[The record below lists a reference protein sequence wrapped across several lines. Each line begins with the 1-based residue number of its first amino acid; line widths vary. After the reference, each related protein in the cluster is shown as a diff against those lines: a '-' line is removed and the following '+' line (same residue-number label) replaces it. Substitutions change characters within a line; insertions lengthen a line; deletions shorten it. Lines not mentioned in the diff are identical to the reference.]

1 MNLQQVKWEKG
12 KTGKMKI
19 LMLGDVSRSLS
30 CRYLEQTLP
39 RFQKEN
45 EVSFTVINGENS
57 AERNGIDKES
67 AQALFSAGADVIT
80 TGNHAFRNFEAKR
93 LLEENPR
100 ILRPANFPGSV
111 PGDGVCLTK
120 AEGYSILVI
129 NLMGVVMMEPLE
141 NPFMAVDR
149 ILERYKGRYD
159 LSLLDFHAE
168 TTSEKLALAH
178 YVDGRIT
185 VMAGTHTHVATAD
198 EGILPRGTAY
208 ITDLG
213 MCGPDGSVLGIKPE
227 CIIEKMTTYLPVKF
241 IPSENHVT
249 AHGIL
254 AEVDGN
260 TGKAVSIR
268 RVAF

>member
-1 MNLQQVKWEKG
+1 MNLQQVKWERG

-39 RFQKEN
+39 RFQQEN

-80 TGNHAFRNFEAKR
+80 TGNHVFRNFEAKR

-111 PGDGVCLTK
+111 PGD
-120 AEGYSILVI
+120 GYSILVI

-159 LSLLDFHAE
+159 LSLLDFHA
-168 TTSEKLALAH
+168 
-178 YVDGRIT
+178 
-185 VMAGTHTHVATAD
+185 
-198 EGILPRGTAY
+198 
-208 ITDLG
+208 
-213 MCGPDGSVLGIKPE
+213 
-227 CIIEKMTTYLPVKF
+227 
-241 IPSENHVT
+241 
-249 AHGIL
+249 
-254 AEVDGN
+254 
-260 TGKAVSIR
+260 
-268 RVAF
+268 